1 MAAICENDD
10 CLNRTDCVTI
20 SLERRNLMKSVCVIG
35 GANIDVCGASLEPL
49 RNFDSNPGTITV
61 SYGGVG
67 RNIAQI
73 CALLQERVRFVTCFS
88 CDSYGELMKKD
99 CEMLGMD
106 TSLSKVVSGVP
117 SSMYVAILDEDH
129 DMRVAMSDMRI
140 LREMDTKMLEKVMHE
155 LDEDDMI
162 IIDANLD
169 MESIRYVLDHA
180 PCPVAADPVSVSKA
194 SRFTDQIEKISIF
207 KPNRFEAEAMTGI
220 SIKDE
225 ESAVACLKWY
235 LNRGVREVMISLAD
249 QGVLLGTEDM
259 CLWMKHRTIHL
270 DNATG
275 GGDTMLGAYVT
286 RRLHGIYPSQAL
298 SFAVTAAV
306 DTIEKDSFRRRSLE
320 PEAIAE
326 QIESMNIKEKIL
338 CM

>member
-1 MAAICENDD
+1 
-10 CLNRTDCVTI
+10 
-20 SLERRNLMKSVCVIG
+20 MKSVCVIG

-73 CALLQERVRFVTCFS
+73 CALLKEHVMFVSCFS
-88 CDSYGELMKKD
+88 ADSYGTMMKQD
-99 CEMLGMD
+99 CEDLGMD
-106 TSLSKVVSGVP
+106 TSLSKIVSDIP

-140 LREMDTKMLEKVMHE
+140 LRSMDTEMLEKTMSV
-155 LDEDDMI
+155 LNEDDMI

-169 MESIRYVLDHA
+169 MESIGYILDHA
-180 PCPVAADPVSVSKA
+180 PCPIAADPVSVSKA
-194 SRFTDQIEKISIF
+194 SRFTSQIEKITIF
-207 KPNRFEAEAMTGI
+207 KPNRFEAEAMSGI
-220 SIKDE
+220 SIQDE
-225 ESAVACLKWY
+225 QSALECLRWY
-235 LNRGVREVMISLAD
+235 LNRGVKEVLISLAD
-249 QGVLLGTEDM
+249 QGVLLGTSEV
-259 CLWMKHRTIHL
+259 CIWLKHRTIHL

-286 RRLHGIYPSQAL
+286 QRLNGIYPTQAL
-298 SFAVTAAV
+298 RFAVSAAV
-306 DTIEKDSFRRRSLE
+306 DTIEKDSFRRRSLDPLMILDE
-320 PEAIAE
+320 
-326 QIESMNIKEKIL
+326 IESMNMEEKIL